1 MTTEPTKKQMRTIL
15 PLGKVRVVERTDN
28 TIKLAL
34 GGSTTMTVMLNHMH
48 LYDIKDGDLLSIY
61 TEVLLA
67 QSS

>member
-1 MTTEPTKKQMRTIL
+1 MSEKQMRAIL

-28 TIKLAL
+28 AIKLAL
-34 GGSTTMTVMLNHMH
+34 GGSTTMTIMLNHMH

-67 QSS
+67 QPS